1 MNVCVWLVGLINIF
15 WRSDSDVVISSV
27 VLMFWRMCD
36 VSSVFRFVDSLY
48 KVDVN
53 EKIIRLILNIFFGLK
68 ILLSVLVFSNRVVN
82 VSV

>member
-1 MNVCVWLVGLINIF
+1 
-15 WRSDSDVVISSV
+15 
-27 VLMFWRMCD
+27 MFWRMCD